1 MNELQLFNFEGN
13 EVRSLLIDEVPY
25 FVAKDATR
33 VLGYKNTTQAL
44 NDRVDDEDKISK
56 LVNESQ
62 ISENDN
68 FVNDSQR
75 MVNVDLIN
83 ESGLYSLILSS
94 KMPNA
99 KKFKHW
105 VTSEVLPA
113 IRKTGSYQIPQ
124 TPEEQ
129 LKLTM
134 QVTNR
139 LVGRVDKVEK
149 DLQHIKDTAEVDEQ
163 QRYELLQARKA
174 RVMKACGGENSN
186 YYQEKKAKKVFA
198 EFGRDFKKAFQIP
211 RYDCLKKKLFDEA
224 IDFTKKWY
232 PSFVLQR
239 EIQNVNAQTRLGLGD
254 D

>member
-1 MNELQLFNFEGN
+1 MNELQLFNFEN
-13 EVRSLLIDEVPY
+13 QEVRTLTIDEEPL
-25 FVAKDATR
+25 FVGKDVAEI
-33 VLGYKNTTQAL
+33 LGYSNPRKAL
-44 NDRVDDEDKISK
+44 KDHVDEEDKKDGVTIR
-56 LVNESQ
+56 
-62 ISENDN
+62 
-68 FVNDSQR
+68 DSIGRDQQPT
-75 MVNVDLIN
+75 LIT
-83 ESGLYSLILSS
+83 ESGLYSLIFSS

-113 IRKTGSYQIPQ
+113 IRKNGAYQLPQ

-129 LKLTM
+129 LQLTM
-134 QVTNR
+134 KVTNR

-149 DLQHIKDTAEVDEQ
+149 DIKYIKDTAEVDEQ
-163 QRYELLQARKA
+163 ERYQLLQERTA
-174 RVMKACGGENSN
+174 RVMKACGGQDSN
-186 YYQEKKAKKVFA
+186 YYREKKAKKVYA

-211 RYDCLKKKLFDEA
+211 RYDCLKKKLFNEA

-239 EIQNVNAQTRLGLGD
+239 EIQNVNAQTRLDLGD

>member
-1 MNELQLFNFEGN
+1 MKELQLFNFEN
-13 EVRSLLIDEVPY
+13 QEVRTLTIDEEPL
-25 FVAKDATR
+25 FVGKDVAEI
-33 VLGYKNTTQAL
+33 LGYSNPRKAL
-44 NDRVDDEDKISK
+44 KDHVDEEDKKDGVTIR
-56 LVNESQ
+56 
-62 ISENDN
+62 
-68 FVNDSQR
+68 DSIGRDQQPT
-75 MVNVDLIN
+75 LIT
-83 ESGLYSLILSS
+83 ESGLYSLIFSS

-113 IRKTGSYQIPQ
+113 IRKNGAYQLPQ

-129 LKLTM
+129 LQLTM
-134 QVTNR
+134 KVTNR

-149 DLQHIKDTAEVDEQ
+149 DLKYIKDTAEVDEQ
-163 QRYELLQARKA
+163 ERYQLLQERTA

-186 YYQEKKAKKVFA
+186 YYQEKKAKKIFA

-211 RYDCLKKKLFDEA
+211 RYDCLKKKSFDEA

-239 EIQNVNAQTRLGLGD
+239 EIQNVNAQTRLDLGD

>member
-13 EVRSLLIDEVPY
+13 KLRSLLIDEVPY

-44 NDRVDDEDKISK
+44 NDRVDEEDKISK

-68 FVNDSQR
+68 FVNDSQKL
-75 MVNVDLIN
+75 VNVDLIN

-113 IRKTGSYQIPQ
+113 IRKNGSYQIPQ

-134 QVTNR
+134 QVTSR

-149 DLQHIKDTAEVDEQ
+149 DIKHIKDTAEVDEQ
-163 QRYELLQARKA
+163 ERYELLQARKA
-174 RVMKACGGENSN
+174 RVMKACGGEDSN

-224 IDFTKKWY
+224 IEFTKNWY

-239 EIQNVNAQTRLGLGD
+239 EIQNANAQTRLPLN
-254 D
+254 

>member
-1 MNELQLFNFEGN
+1 MSNEINIFNFEGN
-13 EVRSLLIDEVPY
+13 KLRSLLIDEVPY
-25 FVAKDATR
+25 FVAKDATQ

-68 FVNDSQR
+68 FVNDSQKI
-75 MVNVDLIN
+75 VNVDLIN

-113 IRKTGSYQIPQ
+113 IRKTGGYQVPK

-129 LKLTM
+129 LALTM
-134 QVTNR
+134 KATVHLAQR
-139 LVGRVDKVEK
+139 IDKAEK
-149 DLQHIKDTAEVDEQ
+149 DIDEIKNKSEIDSA
-163 QRYELLQARKA
+163 QRYKLEMTRKKH
-174 RVMKACGGENSN
+174 VIEIVGGKSSN
-186 YYQEKKAKKVFA
+186 FYKQKKTRKVFSALFHDLA
-198 EFGRDFKKAFQIP
+198 EEFMVS
-211 RYDCLKKKLFDEA
+211 RYADIAKEQFDDAMKFIRE
-224 IDFTKKWY
+224 WY
-232 PSFVLQR
+232 PPYPLKQ
-239 EIQNVNAQTRLGLGD
+239 EIDTVNAQTSLD
-254 D
+254 V

>member
-1 MNELQLFNFEGN
+1 MKDLQLFNFEGQQ
-13 EVRSLLIDEVPY
+13 VRTLSTNYETW
-25 FVAKDATR
+25 FVGKDVAEI
-33 VLGYKNTTQAL
+33 LGYKKARNAIAQH
-44 NDRVDDEDKISK
+44 VDDEDKKEAPIQGTPGGTQSMT
-56 LVNESQ
+56 
-62 ISENDN
+62 I
-68 FVNDSQR
+68 
-75 MVNVDLIN
+75 IN

-99 KKFKHW
+99 KRFKHW
-105 VTSEVLPA
+105 VTSEVLPS
-113 IRKTGSYQIPQ
+113 IRKTGSYQVPQ

-149 DLQHIKDTAEVDEQ
+149 DIKHIKDTAEVDEQ
-163 QRYELLQARKA
+163 ERYELLQARKA
-174 RVMKACGGENSN
+174 RVMKACGGEDSN

-224 IDFTKKWY
+224 IEFTKNWY

-239 EIQNVNAQTRLGLGD
+239 EIQNVNAQTRLPID
-254 D
+254 

>member
-1 MNELQLFNFEGN
+1 MDNLQLFNFEGN
-13 EVRSLLIDEVPY
+13 KLRSLLIDEVPY

-105 VTSEVLPA
+105 VTSEVLPS
-113 IRKTGSYQIPQ
+113 IRKTGSYQVPQ

-134 QVTNR
+134 QVTTR

-149 DLQHIKDTAEVDEQ
+149 DIKHIKDTAEVDEQ
-163 QRYELLQARKA
+163 ERYELLQARKA
-174 RVMKACGGENSN
+174 RVMKACGGEDSN

-224 IDFTKKWY
+224 IEFTKNWY

-239 EIQNVNAQTRLGLGD
+239 EIQNVNAQTRLPID
-254 D
+254 

>member
-13 EVRSLLIDEVPY
+13 KLRGLLIDEAPY
-25 FVAKDATR
+25 FVAKDATQ

-68 FVNDSQR
+68 FVNGSQR

-105 VTSEVLPA
+105 VTSKVLPA
-113 IRKTGSYQIPQ
+113 IRKNGSYQIPQ

-149 DLQHIKDTAEVDEQ
+149 DIKHIKDTAEVDEQ
-163 QRYELLQARKA
+163 ERYELLQARKA
-174 RVMKACGGENSN
+174 RVMKACGGEDSN

-224 IDFTKKWY
+224 IEFTKNWY

-239 EIQNVNAQTRLGLGD
+239 EIQNVNAQTRLPID
-254 D
+254 

>member
-13 EVRSLLIDEVPY
+13 EVRTLKIDEEPL
-25 FVAKDATR
+25 FVGKDVAEI
-33 VLGYKNTTQAL
+33 LGYSNPRKAL
-44 NDRVDDEDKISK
+44 KDHVDEEDKKDGVTIR
-56 LVNESQ
+56 
-62 ISENDN
+62 
-68 FVNDSQR
+68 DSIGREQQPT
-75 MVNVDLIN
+75 LIN

-94 KMPNA
+94 KMPKA
-99 KKFKHW
+99 KRFKHW
-105 VTSEVLPA
+105 VTSEVLPS
-113 IRKTGSYQIPQ
+113 IRKNGSYQVPQ

-149 DLQHIKDTAEVDEQ
+149 DIKHIKDTAEVDEQ
-163 QRYELLQARKA
+163 ERYELLQARKA
-174 RVMKACGGENSN
+174 RVMKACGGEDSN

-239 EIQNVNAQTRLGLGD
+239 EIQNVNAQTRLDLGD

>member
-1 MNELQLFNFEGN
+1 MKDLQLFNFEGQQ
-13 EVRSLLIDEVPY
+13 VRTLSTNYETW
-25 FVAKDATR
+25 FVGKDVAEI
-33 VLGYKNTTQAL
+33 LGYKKARNAIAQH
-44 NDRVDDEDKISK
+44 VDDEDKKEAPIQGTPGGTQSMT
-56 LVNESQ
+56 
-62 ISENDN
+62 I
-68 FVNDSQR
+68 
-75 MVNVDLIN
+75 IN

-99 KKFKHW
+99 KRFKHW
-105 VTSEVLPA
+105 VTSEVLPS
-113 IRKTGSYQIPQ
+113 IRKTGSYQVPQ

-149 DLQHIKDTAEVDEQ
+149 DIKHIKDTAEVDEQ
-163 QRYELLQARKA
+163 ERYELLQARKA
-174 RVMKACGGENSN
+174 RVMKACGGEDSN

-224 IDFTKKWY
+224 IDFTKNWY

-239 EIQNVNAQTRLGLGD
+239 EIQNVNAQTRLDLGD
-254 D
+254 DQK

>member
-13 EVRSLLIDEVPY
+13 EVRTLKIDEEPL
-25 FVAKDATR
+25 FVGKDVAEI
-33 VLGYKNTTQAL
+33 LGYSNPRKAL
-44 NDRVDDEDKISK
+44 KDHVDEEDKKDGVTIR
-56 LVNESQ
+56 
-62 ISENDN
+62 
-68 FVNDSQR
+68 DSIGRDQQPT
-75 MVNVDLIN
+75 LIT
-83 ESGLYSLILSS
+83 ESGLYSLIFSS
-94 KMPNA
+94 KMPKA

-113 IRKTGSYQIPQ
+113 IRKNGAYQLPQ

-129 LKLTM
+129 LRLTM
-134 QVTNR
+134 KVTNR

-149 DLQHIKDTAEVDEQ
+149 DIEHIKDTAEVDEQ
-163 QRYELLQARKA
+163 ERYQLLQERTA
-174 RVMKACGGENSN
+174 RVMKACGGQDSN
-186 YYQEKKAKKVFA
+186 YYREKKAKKVYA

-239 EIQNVNAQTRLGLGD
+239 EIQSVNAQTKLDLGD

>member
-1 MNELQLFNFEGN
+1 MKELQLFNFEN
-13 EVRSLLIDEVPY
+13 QEVRTLTIDEEPL
-25 FVAKDATR
+25 FVGKDVAEI
-33 VLGYKNTTQAL
+33 LGYSNPRKAL
-44 NDRVDDEDKISK
+44 KDHVDEEDKKDGVTIR
-56 LVNESQ
+56 
-62 ISENDN
+62 
-68 FVNDSQR
+68 DSIGRDQQPT
-75 MVNVDLIN
+75 LIT
-83 ESGLYSLILSS
+83 ESGLYSLIFSS

-149 DLQHIKDTAEVDEQ
+149 DLQHIKDAAEVDEQ

-186 YYQEKKAKKVFA
+186 YYREKKAKKVFA

-211 RYDCLKKKLFDEA
+211 RYDCLKRKLFDEA
-224 IDFTKKWY
+224 INFTKQWY

-239 EIQNVNAQTRLGLGD
+239 EIQNVNAQLRLDFGD
-254 D
+254 GNND

>member
-13 EVRSLLIDEVPY
+13 KLRGLLIDEAPY
-25 FVAKDATR
+25 FVAKDATQ

-68 FVNDSQR
+68 FVNGSQR

-105 VTSEVLPA
+105 VTSKVLPA
-113 IRKTGSYQIPQ
+113 IRKNGSYQIPQ

-149 DLQHIKDTAEVDEQ
+149 DIKHIKDTAEVDEQ
-163 QRYELLQARKA
+163 ERYELLQARKA
-174 RVMKACGGENSN
+174 RVMKACGGEDSN

-224 IDFTKKWY
+224 IEFTKNWY
-232 PSFVLQR
+232 PRFVLQR
-239 EIQNVNAQTRLGLGD
+239 EIQNVNAQTRLPLN
-254 D
+254 

>member
-13 EVRSLLIDEVPY
+13 KLRSILVDEVPY
-25 FVAKDATR
+25 FVAKDATK

-44 NDRVDDEDKISK
+44 NDRVDGEDKISK

-113 IRKTGSYQIPQ
+113 IRKNGSYQIPQ

-149 DLQHIKDTAEVDEQ
+149 DIKHIKDTAEVDEQ
-163 QRYELLQARKA
+163 ERYELLQARKV
-174 RVMKACGGENSN
+174 RVMKACGSEDSN

-224 IDFTKKWY
+224 IEFTKNWY

-239 EIQNVNAQTRLGLGD
+239 EIQNINAQTRLPID
-254 D
+254 

>member
-1 MNELQLFNFEGN
+1 MSNEINIFNFEGN
-13 EVRSLLIDEVPY
+13 KLRSLLIDEVPY
-25 FVAKDATR
+25 FVAKDATQ

-68 FVNDSQR
+68 FVNNSQR
-75 MVNVDLIN
+75 IVNVDLIN

-113 IRKTGSYQIPQ
+113 IRKTGGYQVPK

-129 LKLTM
+129 LALTM
-134 QVTNR
+134 KATVHLAQR
-139 LVGRVDKVEK
+139 IDKAEK
-149 DLQHIKDTAEVDEQ
+149 DIDEIKNKSEIDSV
-163 QRYELLQARKA
+163 QRYKLKMARNKHVIEIA
-174 RVMKACGGENSN
+174 GGESSN
-186 YYQEKKAKKVFA
+186 FYKQKKTRKVFSA
-198 EFGRDFKKAFQIP
+198 LFHDLADEFMVSRYADITKEQFNDAMKFIRD
-211 RYDCLKKKLFDEA
+211 
-224 IDFTKKWY
+224 WY
-232 PSFVLQR
+232 PPYPLKQ
-239 EIQNVNAQTRLGLGD
+239 EIDTINAQTSLD
-254 D
+254 I